1 MWVKRYE
8 LTRADFRDTVN
19 LKKVSN
25 GGIEK
30 AVKEV
35 LGDSVAVIVGSDYYE
50 YYVLEKPRRGQL
62 IAIGRKISLNAR
74 SCGTV
79 RVFIYRGK
87 KGASQSDK
95 FSKKSERRKR
105 NASEE
110 NCGVCKTSP
119 I

>member
-62 IAIGRKISLNAR
+62 IAIGRKISFNCPKLRNCAR
-74 SCGTV
+74 
-79 RVFIYRGK
+79 IYIPRKEGRKPIRQIFK
-87 KGASQSDK
+87 KI
-95 FSKKSERRKR
+95 R
-105 NASEE
+105 EE
-110 NCGVCKTSP
+110 ET
-119 I
+119 